1 MTGASIAA
9 AGGWLDWRLPWVM
22 FCSFV
27 GGALNAVAGGG
38 SFLTFPAMLSL
49 GLNPIVANASNTVAM
64 WPGQLTSIAAY
75 RAEVKRYSGLAWK
88 MAGAGL
94 VGGAAG
100 AVVLVHTPAMTFLHL
115 VPWLLLTAA
124 LIFALSGPVTK
135 RLKRVMGREHGEQAG
150 PKGGWLLVGVTAFI
164 CFYIGYFGA
173 GAGFLIISLLS
184 LFGFEEMA
192 QMNAMKV
199 VSSTMANGVACVLF
213 AASGKVEWHF
223 CLAAMVTC
231 AVGGF
236 VSAHFSRRLNQKFL
250 RGLVVCIGLGMAAFF
265 FWRNYR

>member
-1 MTGASIAA
+1 MSLVGVTGAE
-9 AGGWLDWRLPWVM
+9 GWLDWRLPWVM

-64 WPGQLTSIAAY
+64 WPGQLTSIGAY
-75 RAEVKRYSGLAWK
+75 WAEVKRHSGLAWK

-94 VGGAAG
+94 VGGSAG
-100 AVVLVHTPAMTFLHL
+100 ALVLVHTPAMTFLHL

-135 RLKRVMGREHGEQAG
+135 WLKRVMGRADGEGAK
-150 PKGGWLLVGVTAFI
+150 PSGGWVLVGTTAFI

-173 GAGFLIISLLS
+173 GAGFLIISMLS

-192 QMNAMKV
+192 EMNAMKV
-199 VSSTMANGVACVLF
+199 VSTTMANGVACVLF
-213 AASGKVEWHF
+213 AVSGKVDWHF

-231 AVGGF
+231 GVGGF